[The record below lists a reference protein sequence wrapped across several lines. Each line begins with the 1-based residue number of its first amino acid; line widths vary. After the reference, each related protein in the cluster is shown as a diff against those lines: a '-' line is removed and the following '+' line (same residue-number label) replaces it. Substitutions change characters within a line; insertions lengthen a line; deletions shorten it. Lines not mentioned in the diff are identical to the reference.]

1 MTPPPAAAQRAASV
15 RATRA
20 TSPRVPAKRPSL
32 RVLDARPPRRGRL
45 LRALSAALVV
55 GSLLSVVVGHS
66 ILAQGQVRLT
76 SAQNQLSSE
85 QAIHRQLLA
94 AAADAENP
102 AQIIAEAKK
111 LNLVT
116 PSSVTQ
122 LPAVPLNTPIGQT
135 TTTPTTTTPTTA
147 PSSSTMG
154 SGSTPPTAAAGPSA
168 TAGR

>member
-20 TSPRVPAKRPSL
+20 PSPRVQAKRPSL
-32 RVLDARPPRRGRL
+32 RVLDARQPRRGRL
-45 LRALSAALVV
+45 LRFVAASLVV
-55 GSLLSVVVGHS
+55 GSLLAVVVGHS

-76 SAQNQLSSE
+76 SAQAQMSSE

-94 AAADAENP
+94 AVAEAENP

-116 PSSVTQ
+116 PSSITQ
-122 LPAVPLNTPIGQT
+122 LPAVPL
-135 TTTPTTTTPTTA
+135 TTPVGQATTTPTTA
-147 PSSSTMG
+147 PTSNASS
-154 SGSTPPTAAAGPSA
+154 TAAAGPSA

>member
-20 TSPRVPAKRPSL
+20 PSPRVQAKRPSL
-32 RVLDARPPRRGRL
+32 RVLDARQPRRGRL
-45 LRALSAALVV
+45 LRFVAASLVV
-55 GSLLSVVVGHS
+55 GSLLAVVVGHS

-76 SAQNQLSSE
+76 SAQAQMSSE

-94 AAADAENP
+94 AVAEAENP

-116 PSSVTQ
+116 PSSITQ
-122 LPAVPLNTPIGQT
+122 LPAVPL
-135 TTTPTTTTPTTA
+135 TTPVGQATTAPTTA
-147 PSSSTMG
+147 PTSTASS
-154 SGSTPPTAAAGPSA
+154 TAAAGPSA

>member
-1 MTPPPAAAQRAASV
+1 
-15 RATRA
+15 
-20 TSPRVPAKRPSL
+20 
-32 RVLDARPPRRGRL
+32 L

-55 GSLLSVVVGHS
+55 GSLLAVVVGHS

-85 QAIHRQLLA
+85 QAIHRQLVA
-94 AAADAENP
+94 AVAEAENP

-122 LPAVPLNTPIGQT
+122 LPAVSLNTPIGQT
-135 TTTPTTTTPTTA
+135 ATPPTTTPPNTTTPTTA
-147 PSSSTMG
+147 PRSSTTG
-154 SGSTPPTAAAGPSA
+154 SGGTSPTAAAGPSA

>member
-1 MTPPPAAAQRAASV
+1 V

-20 TSPRVPAKRPSL
+20 PSPRVQAKRPSL
-32 RVLDARPPRRGRL
+32 RVLDARQPRRGRL
-45 LRALSAALVV
+45 LRFVAASLVV

-76 SAQNQLSSE
+76 SAQTQMSSE

-94 AAADAENP
+94 AVAEAENP

-116 PSSVTQ
+116 PSSITQ
-122 LPAVPLNTPIGQT
+122 LPAVPL
-135 TTTPTTTTPTTA
+135 TTPVGQATTTPTTA
-147 PSSSTMG
+147 PTSNASS
-154 SGSTPPTAAAGPSA
+154 TAAAGPSA

>member
-1 MTPPPAAAQRAASV
+1 V

-20 TSPRVPAKRPSL
+20 PSPRVQAKRPSL
-32 RVLDARPPRRGRL
+32 RVLDARQPRRGRL
-45 LRALSAALVV
+45 LRFVAASLVV
-55 GSLLSVVVGHS
+55 GSLLAVVVGHS

-76 SAQNQLSSE
+76 SAQAQMSSE

-94 AAADAENP
+94 AVAEAENP

-116 PSSVTQ
+116 PSSITQ
-122 LPAVPLNTPIGQT
+122 LPAVPL
-135 TTTPTTTTPTTA
+135 TTPVGQATTAPTTA
-147 PSSSTMG
+147 PTSTASS
-154 SGSTPPTAAAGPSA
+154 TAAAGPSA

>member
-1 MTPPPAAAQRAASV
+1 VTPPPAAAQRAASV

-20 TSPRVPAKRPSL
+20 PSPRVQAKRPSL
-32 RVLDARPPRRGRL
+32 RVLDARQPRRGRL
-45 LRALSAALVV
+45 LRFVAASLVV
-55 GSLLSVVVGHS
+55 GSLLAVVVGHS

-76 SAQNQLSSE
+76 SAQAQMSSE

-94 AAADAENP
+94 AVAEAENP

-116 PSSVTQ
+116 PSSITQ
-122 LPAVPLNTPIGQT
+122 LPAVPL
-135 TTTPTTTTPTTA
+135 TTPVGQATTAPTTA
-147 PSSSTMG
+147 PTSTASS
-154 SGSTPPTAAAGPSA
+154 TAAAGPSA